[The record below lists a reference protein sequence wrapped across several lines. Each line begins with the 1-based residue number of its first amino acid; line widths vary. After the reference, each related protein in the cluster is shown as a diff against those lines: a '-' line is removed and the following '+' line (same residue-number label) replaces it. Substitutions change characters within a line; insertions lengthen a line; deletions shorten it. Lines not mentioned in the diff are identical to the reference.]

1 MATRK
6 RKITT
11 TTNKA
16 AAKTPNRRRATT
28 PRPKRKGNS
37 GSFFV
42 PLFLMFGILLSL
54 GFLLFMGYR
63 TVTAS
68 SFFDVKAIEISGV
81 SRAPRDEIERI
92 VRNQTEKSGAWN
104 ADLKVIKTDIEKLT
118 LVKSAVVS
126 RVLPDGIRVNV
137 TERVRRAVVRIDGG
151 DFFADEDAV
160 VLSEAGKNEE
170 RPPFYMQG
178 WNRDNNENA
187 RSENQARVKV
197 YLKMLEEWKEF
208 DLAKR
213 VLAVDLSD
221 LSEPQAIVKTSGEPK
236 KIILAKDNFSKKL
249 KTGLENLA
257 NLGEDVLGINVT
269 GTQSILITKI
279 NKTANLR
286 GNNNQ

>member
-11 TTNKA
+11 TTNKS
-16 AAKTPNRRRATT
+16 AAKAPKRRKATT
-28 PRPKRKGNS
+28 PRRKAAGKSGN
-37 GSFFV
+37 FFV
-42 PLFLMFGILLSL
+42 PLFLMVGILFSL

-68 SFFDVKAIEISGV
+68 AFFDVKAIEINGV
-81 SRAPRDEIERI
+81 TRSPKDEIERI
-92 VRNQTEKSGAWN
+92 VRSQTEKSGAWN

-137 TERVRRAVVRIDGG
+137 IERLPRAVVRIDGG

-160 VLSEAGKNEE
+160 LLGAVGKTDE

-178 WNRDNNENA
+178 WNRDGNENA
-187 RSENQARVKV
+187 RKENQERVKI
-197 YLKMLEEWKEF
+197 YLKMLDEWKEF

-213 VLAVDLSD
+213 VAAVDLSD
-221 LSEPQAIVKTSGEPK
+221 LTEPQAIVKNAGEQK
-236 KIILAKDNFSKKL
+236 KIILSKDNFSKKL
-249 KTGLENLA
+249 KTGLEGLA
-257 NLGEDVLGINVT
+257 NKGEDVLGINVT
-269 GTQSILITKI
+269 GAQSILIYRDKQ
-279 NKTANLR
+279 NS
-286 GNNNQ
+286 